1 MKWVYRLFYLVLKCV
16 GYAWFFYFM
25 HYFIHVKRYL
35 YCFFNLFL
43 FYILHKNKS
52 ADTIQ
57 TSNKYSIKL
66 LNIHH

>member
-1 MKWVYRLFYLVLKCV
+1 MGVAPFLFMIQNDRIYSGWLFYALFYALLTLVLMI
-16 GYAWFFYFM
+16 FY
-25 HYFIHVKRYL
+25 
-35 YCFFNLFL
+35 LFL

>member
-1 MKWVYRLFYLVLKCV
+1 VGVAPFLFVIQNDRIYSSWLFYALFYAVLTV
-16 GYAWFFYFM
+16 ILMIFY
-25 HYFIHVKRYL
+25 
-35 YCFFNLFL
+35 LFL

-66 LNIHH
+66 LNIHY

>member
-1 MKWVYRLFYLVLKCV
+1 MGVAPFLFVIQNDRIYSS
-16 GYAWFFYFM
+16 WFFYALFYALLTVILM
-25 HYFIHVKRYL
+25 IFY
-35 YCFFNLFL
+35 LFL

>member
-1 MKWVYRLFYLVLKCV
+1 MSVAPFLFSIQNDRTYIDWFVYALFYAYQTVFLMI
-16 GYAWFFYFM
+16 FY
-25 HYFIHVKRYL
+25 
-35 YCFFNLFL
+35 LFL
-43 FYILHKNKS
+43 FYILHKNES

>member
-1 MKWVYRLFYLVLKCV
+1 MGVAPFLFIIQNDRIYSSRLFYALF
-16 GYAWFFYFM
+16 YALRTVILM
-25 HYFIHVKRYL
+25 I
-35 YCFFNLFL
+35 FNLFL

>member
-1 MKWVYRLFYLVLKCV
+1 MYRLFLFRIKICGRCIVLLFYASFYTLITVFSLVL
-16 GYAWFFYFM
+16 Y
-25 HYFIHVKRYL
+25 
-35 YCFFNLFL
+35 LFL

-66 LNIHH
+66 LNIHY

>member
-1 MKWVYRLFYLVLKCV
+1 MGVAPFLFIIQNDRIYSSRLFYALF
-16 GYAWFFYFM
+16 YALRTAILM
-25 HYFIHVKRYL
+25 I
-35 YCFFNLFL
+35 FNLFL

-52 ADTIQ
+52 TDTIQ

>member
-1 MKWVYRLFYLVLKCV
+1 MDVPPFLFIILISEICIVMLFYTRQKAFILL
-16 GYAWFFYFM
+16 FY
-25 HYFIHVKRYL
+25 
-35 YCFFNLFL
+35 LFL

-66 LNIHH
+66 LNIHY

>member
-1 MKWVYRLFYLVLKCV
+1 NQVDVPPFLFIILISEICIVMLFYAL
-16 GYAWFFYFM
+16 FYTQQKA
-25 HYFIHVKRYL
+25 FILLFY
-35 YCFFNLFL
+35 LFL

-66 LNIHH
+66 LNIHY

>member
-1 MKWVYRLFYLVLKCV
+1 MGVAPFLFVIQNDRIYSSWLFYASF
-16 GYAWFFYFM
+16 YALLTVILMIFY
-25 HYFIHVKRYL
+25 
-35 YCFFNLFL
+35 LFL

>member
-1 MKWVYRLFYLVLKCV
+1 MGVAPFLFVIQNDRIYSSWLFYATF
-16 GYAWFFYFM
+16 YALLTVILMIFY
-25 HYFIHVKRYL
+25 
-35 YCFFNLFL
+35 LFL

-66 LNIHH
+66 LNIHD

>member
-1 MKWVYRLFYLVLKCV
+1 MGVAPFLFSVQNDKIYIDYSF
-16 GYAWFFYFM
+16 YAIFYAFKTLFFM
-25 HYFIHVKRYL
+25 IL
-35 YCFFNLFL
+35 YLFL

-66 LNIHH
+66 LNIHY

>member
-1 MKWVYRLFYLVLKCV
+1 MIGYTVV
-16 GYAWFFYFM
+16 GFFYASFYALLTVILM
-25 HYFIHVKRYL
+25 IFY
-35 YCFFNLFL
+35 LFL

>member
-1 MKWVYRLFYLVLKCV
+1 MGVAPFLFVIQNDRIYSSWLFYASFHALLTVILMI
-16 GYAWFFYFM
+16 FY
-25 HYFIHVKRYL
+25 
-35 YCFFNLFL
+35 LFL

>member
-1 MKWVYRLFYLVLKCV
+1 MGVAPFLFVIQNDRIYSSWLFYASF
-16 GYAWFFYFM
+16 YALLTVILMIFY
-25 HYFIHVKRYL
+25 
-35 YCFFNLFL
+35 LFL
-43 FYILHKNKS
+43 FYILHENKS

>member
-1 MKWVYRLFYLVLKCV
+1 MGVAPFLFVIQNDRIYSSWLFYASF
-16 GYAWFFYFM
+16 YALLIVILMIFY
-25 HYFIHVKRYL
+25 
-35 YCFFNLFL
+35 LFL

>member
-1 MKWVYRLFYLVLKCV
+1 MLFYASFYTLITVFSLVL
-16 GYAWFFYFM
+16 Y
-25 HYFIHVKRYL
+25 
-35 YCFFNLFL
+35 LFL

-66 LNIHH
+66 LNIHY

>member
-1 MKWVYRLFYLVLKCV
+1 MGVAPFLFVIQNDRIYSSWLFYALFYAVLTV
-16 GYAWFFYFM
+16 ILMFFY
-25 HYFIHVKRYL
+25 
-35 YCFFNLFL
+35 LFL

-66 LNIHH
+66 LNIHY

>member
-1 MKWVYRLFYLVLKCV
+1 MGVAPFLFVIQNDRIYSSWLFYASF
-16 GYAWFFYFM
+16 YALLTVILMIFY
-25 HYFIHVKRYL
+25 
-35 YCFFNLFL
+35 LFL

-57 TSNKYSIKL
+57 ASNKYSIKL

>member
-1 MKWVYRLFYLVLKCV
+1 SEICIVMLFYAL
-16 GYAWFFYFM
+16 FYTRQKA
-25 HYFIHVKRYL
+25 FILLFY
-35 YCFFNLFL
+35 LFL

-66 LNIHH
+66 LNIHY

>member
-1 MKWVYRLFYLVLKCV
+1 MLFYAL
-16 GYAWFFYFM
+16 FYTM
-25 HYFIHVKRYL
+25 KMAFILLFY
-35 YCFFNLFL
+35 LFL

-66 LNIHH
+66 LNIHY

>member
-1 MKWVYRLFYLVLKCV
+1 MGVAPFLFSIQNDRIYIDGIVYALFYALQTL
-16 GYAWFFYFM
+16 FLMIFY
-25 HYFIHVKRYL
+25 
-35 YCFFNLFL
+35 LFL

-66 LNIHH
+66 LNIHY

>member
-1 MKWVYRLFYLVLKCV
+1 MWTYRLFLFSVKFYGVCISFLF
-16 GYAWFFYFM
+16 YAMFYTLIMLFLLLF
-25 HYFIHVKRYL
+25 Y
-35 YCFFNLFL
+35 LFL

-66 LNIHH
+66 LNIHY

>member
-1 MKWVYRLFYLVLKCV
+1 MGVAPFLFVIQNDRIYSSWLFYALFYAVLTV
-16 GYAWFFYFM
+16 ILMIFY
-25 HYFIHVKRYL
+25 
-35 YCFFNLFL
+35 LFL

-66 LNIHH
+66 LNIHY

>member
-1 MKWVYRLFYLVLKCV
+1 MGVAPFLFVMQNDRIYSSWLFYASF
-16 GYAWFFYFM
+16 YALLTVILMIFY
-25 HYFIHVKRYL
+25 
-35 YCFFNLFL
+35 LFL

>member
-1 MKWVYRLFYLVLKCV
+1 MGVAPFLFVIQNDRIYSSWLFYALF
-16 GYAWFFYFM
+16 YALLTVILMIFY
-25 HYFIHVKRYL
+25 
-35 YCFFNLFL
+35 LFL

>member
-1 MKWVYRLFYLVLKCV
+1 MGVAPFLFVIQNDRIYSSWLFYASF
-16 GYAWFFYFM
+16 YAILTVILMIFY
-25 HYFIHVKRYL
+25 
-35 YCFFNLFL
+35 LFL

>member
-1 MKWVYRLFYLVLKCV
+1 MGVAPFLFSVQNDKIYIDHSF
-16 GYAWFFYFM
+16 YAIFYAFKTLFFM
-25 HYFIHVKRYL
+25 IL
-35 YCFFNLFL
+35 YLFL

-66 LNIHH
+66 LNIHY

>member
-1 MKWVYRLFYLVLKCV
+1 MGVAPFLFIIQNDRIYSSRLFHALF
-16 GYAWFFYFM
+16 YALRTVILM
-25 HYFIHVKRYL
+25 I
-35 YCFFNLFL
+35 FNLFL